1 MSALKVD
8 PQDCVYVGDSEV
20 DVLTASN
27 AGIAHIIV
35 TWGFRDENFLRE
47 HGAKVFA
54 HSIDELEQL
63 IRAGRPHSP
72 LLDHIC

>member
-1 MSALKVD
+1 
-8 PQDCVYVGDSEV
+8 
-20 DVLTASN
+20 LTASN

-35 TWGFRDENFLRE
+35 TWWFRDENFLRE

-54 HSIDELEQL
+54 HFIDELEQL
-63 IRAGRPHSP
+63 IRAGKPHSP